1 MYANPKHHKA
11 MKIQF
16 FGLVLALTFTL
27 SACKTNHTYAIPQA
41 NIKEVVNSSDVTLVD
56 VRIPEQYAAETAKN
70 AINIP
75 LAEIQNNIE
84 TLKGKKVV
92 VFCNKG
98 VQADQAMEILKKNGV
113 EAYDGTSWKNVKA
126 IQDETTKKIN

>member
-1 MYANPKHHKA
+1 

-16 FGLVLALTFTL
+16 SGLILVLTFML
-27 SACKTNHTYAIPQA
+27 SSCKTSPTTAIPTA
-41 NIKEVVNSSDVTLVD
+41 SIKEVVNSSEVTLVD
-56 VRIPEQYAAETAKN
+56 VRIPEQYAAGTAKN

-98 VQADQAMEILKKNGV
+98 IQADQAMEILKKNGV
-113 EAYDGTSWKNVKA
+113 EAYDGTTWKNVKA
-126 IQDETTKKIN
+126 IQDETNKKAN

>member
-1 MYANPKHHKA
+1 
-11 MKIQF
+11 MKGNL
-16 FGLVLALTFTL
+16 FGIVLFSILVLN
-27 SACKTNHTYAIPQA
+27 SCKTTHSAEVHKTS
-41 NIKEVVNSSDVTLVD
+41 IKEVVTSSDVTLLD
-56 VRIPEQYAAETAKN
+56 VRIPEQYAAGTAKN

-113 EAYDGTSWKNVKA
+113 EAYDGTSWKNVKG
-126 IQDETTKKIN
+126 IQDEADKK

>member
-1 MYANPKHHKA
+1 MRFKFWGIAVVS
-11 MKIQF
+11 F
-16 FGLVLALTFTL
+16 FMLY
-27 SACKTNHTYAIPQA
+27 SCKTIHAEDTLKA
-41 NIKEVVNSSDVTLVD
+41 NIKEVVNNPEVTLID
-56 VRIPEQYAAETAKN
+56 VRIPEQYAEGTAKN

-75 LAEIQNNIE
+75 LAEIQNNIK

-126 IQDETTKKIN
+126 IQDEAGKK

>member
-1 MYANPKHHKA
+1 

-16 FGLVLALTFTL
+16 SGLILVLTFIL
-27 SACKTNHTYAIPQA
+27 SSCKTSPTTAIPTA
-41 NIKEVVNSSDVTLVD
+41 SIKEVVNSSEVTLVD
-56 VRIPEQYAAETAKN
+56 VRIPEQYAAGTAKN

-98 VQADQAMEILKKNGV
+98 IQADQAMEILKKNGV
-113 EAYDGTSWKNVKA
+113 EAYDGTTWKHVKA
-126 IQDETTKKIN
+126 IQDETNKKAN

>member
-1 MYANPKHHKA
+1 
-11 MKIQF
+11 MKIKF
-16 FGLVLALTFTL
+16 SGLFLALAFTL
-27 SACKTNHTYAIPQA
+27 SACKTNHTATVPTA
-41 NIKEVVNSSDVTLVD
+41 NIKDVVNNSDVVLVD
-56 VRIPEQYAAETAKN
+56 VRIPEQYAAGTAKN

-75 LAEIQNNIE
+75 LAEIENNME

-98 VQADQAMEILKKNGV
+98 IQADQAMEILKKNGV

-126 IQDETTKKIN
+126 IQDETNKKAN

>member
-1 MYANPKHHKA
+1 
-11 MKIQF
+11 MKIKF
-16 FGLVLALTFTL
+16 FGFALASISML
-27 SACKTNHTYAIPQA
+27 SACKTTHTAEAPKA
-41 NIKEVVNSSDVTLVD
+41 SIKEVVTSSDVTLVD
-56 VRIPEQYAAETAKN
+56 VRIPEQYAAGTAKS

-113 EAYDGTSWKNVKA
+113 EAYDGTSWKNVKG
-126 IQDETTKKIN
+126 IQDQADKK

>member
-1 MYANPKHHKA
+1 
-11 MKIQF
+11 MKGNLLGIALF
-16 FGLVLALTFTL
+16 SILAL
-27 SACKTNHTYAIPQA
+27 SSCKTTQSVEVPKT
-41 NIKEVVNSSDVTLVD
+41 NIKEVVTSSDVTLVD
-56 VRIPEQYAAETAKN
+56 VRIPEQYAAGTAKN

-113 EAYDGTSWKNVKA
+113 EAYDGTSWKNVKG
-126 IQDETTKKIN
+126 IQNEADKK

>member
-1 MYANPKHHKA
+1 
-11 MKIQF
+11 MKTTF
-16 FGLVLALTFTL
+16 FGFLLMTAFILT
-27 SACKTNHTYAIPQA
+27 ACTSVQTAEAPKA
-41 NIKEVVNSSDVTLVD
+41 NIKELVTRTDVTLID
-56 VRIPEQYAAETAKN
+56 VRIPEQYTAGTAKN

-84 TLKGKKVV
+84 TLKGKKVI

-126 IQDETTKKIN
+126 IQDETNKKVN

>member
-1 MYANPKHHKA
+1 MNIK
-11 MKIQF
+11 F
-16 FGLVLALTFTL
+16 RGLFLIIIITL
-27 SACKTNHTYAIPQA
+27 SSCKTNNTTIEPKA

-56 VRIPEQYAAETAKN
+56 VRIPEQYAAGTAKN

-75 LAEIQNNIE
+75 LADIQNNIE

-126 IQDETTKKIN
+126 IQDETTKKAN